1 MGMVTGKEFIILGE
15 KIKLTK
21 EEVNE
26 RDFRASIKGFKGE
39 TIEVF
44 DNWYDNS
51 GNLDS
56 MCRNLA
62 ETLKILIMPLVEY
75 AVEMLN
81 EHGVY
86 TIDEAGFLEEYGSNC
101 LDPVEEVINQLEEA
115 LNMVHQRE
123 EDEKAERAYR
133 KAGRSR
139 MTGGGFGVRGAMQGA
154 VMAGSFNMATGAL
167 YSVGN
172 FFGDIAS
179 GLKTASQK
187 EKIYNQLKEPLKVA
201 LSECIDILCDDIRE
215 AFKSEAGMVCAVPEE
230 SKIKKA
236 LTILHNYKAKR
247 IPKEKVK
254 EQLLV
259 ALSYNYY
266 DIDIYDSLFFEFG
279 DKNKSIQDMAN
290 YFCLP
295 FELVV
300 GRFIEGN
307 IERIYLK
314 HLEEFEN
321 TSNNRVKVL
330 QFENEIEN
338 ALKEIK
344 ECCEEYGIDYEDVP
358 RVYDCESLL
367 RKCDWLKRSFRGQ
380 VFSSIE
386 RKQEIEKYYTK
397 WESSFRFN
405 ENFNAQKILEDMECE
420 NNEFQKEILD
430 FFSSEIDRRNP
441 KKIYSN
447 IEDIINDTF
456 GVKKAEKFKSI
467 FMDGRVS
474 NFSDSTVD
482 VTGVPLVKSCPEAN
496 QNVGSGLLISS
507 KYLVFENDAN
517 ERVSYPVEDIVS
529 IGCVKKD
536 MANIELKD
544 GSKTEAWLYMK
555 DYSLKRQIQ
564 VCEILTKV
572 ISLLQDLAPYDRE
585 NLGRILF
592 GNTSCTC
599 GNLLYSDEKI
609 CPNCNRI
616 KMPDG
621 NFVESVK
628 CHNCGKILPFS
639 AKFCSWCGGATRQE

>member
-56 MCRNLA
+56 MCGNLA

-139 MTGGGFGVRGAMQGA
+139 MIGGGFGVRGAMQGA

-187 EKIYNQLKEPLKVA
+187 EKIYNQLKEPLKIA

-236 LTILHNYKAKR
+236 LTILHNYKANR

-321 TSNNRVKVL
+321 TSNNRVRVL

-386 RKQEIEKYYTK
+386 SKQEIEKYYTK

-430 FFSSEIDRRNP
+430 FFSREIDRRNP

-639 AKFCSWCGGATRQE
+639 AKFCSWCGGTTRQE

>member
-295 FELVV
+295 LELVV

-639 AKFCSWCGGATRQE
+639 AKFCSWCGGTTRQE

>member
-1 MGMVTGKEFIILGE
+1 
-15 KIKLTK
+15 
-21 EEVNE
+21 
-26 RDFRASIKGFKGE
+26 
-39 TIEVF
+39 
-44 DNWYDNS
+44 
-51 GNLDS
+51 
-56 MCRNLA
+56 
-62 ETLKILIMPLVEY
+62 
-75 AVEMLN
+75 
-81 EHGVY
+81 
-86 TIDEAGFLEEYGSNC
+86 
-101 LDPVEEVINQLEEA
+101 
-115 LNMVHQRE
+115 
-123 EDEKAERAYR
+123 
-133 KAGRSR
+133 
-139 MTGGGFGVRGAMQGA
+139 
-154 VMAGSFNMATGAL
+154 
-167 YSVGN
+167 
-172 FFGDIAS
+172 
-179 GLKTASQK
+179 
-187 EKIYNQLKEPLKVA
+187 
-201 LSECIDILCDDIRE
+201 
-215 AFKSEAGMVCAVPEE
+215 MVCAVPEE

-639 AKFCSWCGGATRQE
+639 AKFCSWCGGTTRQE

>member
-56 MCRNLA
+56 MCGNLA

-639 AKFCSWCGGATRQE
+639 AKFCSWCGGTTRQE

>member
-599 GNLLYSDEKI
+599 GNLI
-609 CPNCNRI
+609 
-616 KMPDG
+616 
-621 NFVESVK
+621 F
-628 CHNCGKILPFS
+628 
-639 AKFCSWCGGATRQE
+639 